1 MSGIS
6 SINGYQGMPYSG
18 YQVNNREKQYANPI
32 LNNKIPTP
40 QNKNEEKINLLKTKI
55 SPSVVTAG
63 AALTTV
69 VAIGL
74 LIAKGKFKQAKQ
86 LAEHINFTEAKSMED
101 AAKFAKETLGVKLN
115 IGNNLDFAN
124 FLNESFVKLSNSMKG
139 KIRLP
144 KKVELNPMIKSQDDL
159 ACDAMMFKNGTM
171 QLGQIFQKIIDM
183 ATRNHISLK
192 QVLALCAKNLERDKN
207 AFQRM
212 IFHEV
217 GHLNHKN
224 FTNMGRLSE
233 LKARGIK
240 DTHVTKQ
247 FLQDVKDNKIVK
259 DFLGKNTSNELADGT
274 IYGLSSPAEFVA
286 ETFSLK
292 VQGTP
297 IPKEVETLYQKYGGP
312 KVG

>member
-1 MSGIS
+1 MSVIS
-6 SINGYQGMPYSG
+6 PIYGYQGVSSSAYR
-18 YQVNNREKQYANPI
+18 VNNKEKQYTNPI
-32 LNNKIPTP
+32 LNNKIQTP
-40 QNKNEEKINLLKTKI
+40 QNKIEEKINQFKTKV
-55 SPSVVTAG
+55 SPSIVTAG
-63 AALTTV
+63 AVLTTV
-69 VAIGL
+69 AAIGL

-144 KKVELNPMIKSQDDL
+144 QKVELNPMIKSQDDL

-207 AFQRM
+207 AFQRL

-259 DFLGKNTSNELADGT
+259 DFLGKNTSSELADGT

>member
-1 MSGIS
+1 MSVIS
-6 SINGYQGMPYSG
+6 PIYGYQGVPSPAYR
-18 YQVNNREKQYANPI
+18 VNNKEKQYTNSI
-32 LNNKIPTP
+32 LNTKLKTP
-40 QNKNEEKINLLKTKI
+40 QNKSEEKIYQPKVKSSHPILAT
-55 SPSVVTAG
+55 G
-63 AALTTV
+63 AVLTTV
-69 VAIGL
+69 AAIGL

-86 LAEHINFTEAKSMED
+86 LAEHINFPEAKSMED
-101 AAKFAKETLGVKLN
+101 AAKFAKETLRVKLD
-115 IGNNLDFAN
+115 IGNNLDLAN
-124 FLNESFVKLSNSMKG
+124 YLNESFVKLYNTMKG
-139 KIRLP
+139 KVRLP
-144 KKVELNPMIKSQDDL
+144 NKVVLKPIKSADNIDG
-159 ACDAMMFKNGTM
+159 AAAMNRFGTLS
-171 QLGQIFQKIIDM
+171 LGKYYQKVLDIVKQKG
-183 ATRNHISLK
+183 ISLK
-192 QVLALCAKNLERDKN
+192 QGLANYASRQPKDKN
-207 AFQRM
+207 FFQRA

-224 FTNMGRLSE
+224 HSNMGRLSE

-259 DFLGKNTSNELADGT
+259 DFLGKNTSSELADGT

-292 VQGTP
+292 VQGIP